1 MKNSETS
8 TNKLDK
14 KVLQIVPLLHPYV
27 KQRIRVGEY
36 LGFFPKNM
44 YRSNEIIDDV
54 IVNIYE
60 ANQQEQDENSTD
72 DLRIAM
78 FDIANSKL
86 RSLFEKEEWHK
97 KNISTKFILEEELR
111 QLEENFTVDA
121 DFDLI
126 MNEELDD
133 ISYHQNDHEPQVLP
147 YDNEQQGVMSFLD
160 MGNSN
165 IFENNQKKDTLKNM
179 YYRLPLHTSNVVDLY
194 ILGKLNLQEIA
205 NILNINIAE
214 VKQIVELV
222 KNKFQK
228 HLI

>member
-1 MKNSETS
+1 MKNSGIYA
-8 TNKLDK
+8 NQLDK

-60 ANQQEQDENSTD
+60 NNKQKENESD
-72 DLRIAM
+72 DLRILM
-78 FDIANSKL
+78 FDIVNSKL
-86 RSLFEKEEWHK
+86 RNLFEKEEWHK
-97 KNISTKFILEEELR
+97 KAISTKFILEEELK
-111 QLEENFTVDA
+111 QLEENFTVDGENE
-121 DFDLI
+121 LI

-133 ISYHQNDHEPQVLP
+133 ISYHQNDMETQVLP
-147 YDNEQQGVMSFLD
+147 YDNEQEGVMSFLNL
-160 MGNSN
+160 GNTN
-165 IFENNQKKDTLKNM
+165 IFENIQNKDTLKNI
-179 YYRLPLHTSNVVDLY
+179 YYKLPLHTSNVVDLY

-205 NILNINIAE
+205 TILNINIAE

-228 HLI
+228 HLN